1 MERSRVAIV
10 IPALNEAL
18 TVAEV
23 VKAVIQYGIP
33 IVVDDGS
40 NDKTS
45 EKANSVGAIV
55 VRHEKNLGYDEA
67 LNSGFK
73 KARDIGA
80 EFILTMDAD
89 GQHNAELIEKFIKVA
104 STGVDVVVGVRSR
117 KQRIAEILFGFY
129 TFALYRIKDPLCGMK
144 CYSTKVYS
152 DCGYFDSYGSVGTEL
167 ILFAAGNHYKIC
179 QIDMVVRNRK
189 DQPRFGSAFS
199 GNLKILRSM
208 AIGLFRLLFIIK

>member
-1 MERSRVAIV
+1 VERSRVAIV

-23 VKAVIQYGIP
+23 VKAVIQFGVP

-40 NDKTS
+40 KDRTS
-45 EKANSVGAIV
+45 EKATSVGALV

-73 KARDIGA
+73 KAKNIGA

-89 GQHNAELIEKFIKVA
+89 GQHNPELIKKFIKVA
-104 STGVDVVVGVRSR
+104 SMGADIVIGVRSR
-117 KQRIAEILFGFY
+117 KQRIAEILFGFF

-144 CYSTKVYS
+144 CYKTKVYS
-152 DCGYFDSYGSVGTEL
+152 DCGGFDSYRSVGTEL
-167 ILFAAGNHYKIC
+167 ILFAARKHYKIC
-179 QIDMVVRNRK
+179 QIDIAVRNRK
-189 DQPRFGSAFS
+189 DQPRFGSSFS
-199 GNLKILRSM
+199 GNLKIFRSL
-208 AIGLFRLLFIIK
+208 AIALFRLLFIK